1 MRTPILGGFATVLA
15 LALACGGEA
24 PQPSAPAAP
33 AVPATPAAP
42 PEPPPPAAAGLPA
55 DFGTLDDAGKK
66 AALVALGEKVYT
78 TGGSGGVACVT
89 CHQANGEGLA
99 PSFPP
104 LKGQKDAM
112 GDCTKHAGIVVHGLK
127 GEIEIAG
134 VKYNGVMPAQGNLSD
149 EEIAAVITYERSSW
163 GNDFGACLPE
173 SVVAARAAPPP
184 TL

>member
-1 MRTPILGGFATVLA
+1 MRTPILGGVAVVLA
-15 LALACGGEA
+15 LTFACGGGEA
-24 PQPSAPAAP
+24 P
-33 AVPATPAAP
+33 TPAAP
-42 PEPPPPAAAGLPA
+42 VEPAAPPPTPEPVAAPAAAGLPA
-55 DFGTLDDAGKK
+55 DFASLDDAGKK
-66 AALVALGEKVYT
+66 AALLALGEKVYT

-112 GDCTKHAGIVVHGLK
+112 GDCTKHAGFVVHGLK

-149 EEIAAVITYERSSW
+149 DEIAAVITYERNSW
-163 GNDFGACLPE
+163 GNDFGICGPE
-173 SVVAARAAPPP
+173 TVAAARQAPPP